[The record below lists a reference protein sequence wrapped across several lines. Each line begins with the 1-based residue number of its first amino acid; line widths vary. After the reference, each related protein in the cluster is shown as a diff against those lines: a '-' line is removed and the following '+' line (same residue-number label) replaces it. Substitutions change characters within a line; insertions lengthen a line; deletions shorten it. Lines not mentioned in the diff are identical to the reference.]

1 MKTANGNHTL
11 QHIGFLFR
19 VRLMQQALITGAGGT
34 GLVCVH
40 SGDQYELI
48 KYDLLKTSQTLTIV
62 KNRILAVRR
71 AGADNQNHFITF
83 PGEHI
88 SDLLI
93 PCFFDT
99 R

>member
-1 MKTANGNHTL
+1 MQAANGNHAL

-19 VRLMQQALITGAGGT
+19 VRLMQQALITGAGGA

-40 SGDQYELI
+40 SGNQYKLFRNN
-48 KYDLLKTSQTLTIV
+48 LLKPSQTLTIV

-71 AGADNQNHFITF
+71 AGADNQYHFITF
-83 PGEHI
+83 PGKHI
-88 SDLLI
+88 RYLNVSS
-93 PCFFDT
+93 FFDT